1 MRLKKLLML
10 IVAVFVLCG
19 MAFAQTTSFTYQG
32 RLTDSGNPANGNYD
46 LQFALWDNSSGGAQ
60 IGSTQTRNSV
70 AVSAG
75 IFTVALD
82 FGVSAF
88 PGADR
93 FLEISVRP
101 AGGGSF
107 TTLAPRQQISSTPY
121 AIRTLSATTAD
132 GLSSACVACVQDSQI
147 NSIAGSKVSGTIP
160 VAGVPGGSNNYIQN
174 TQSLQ
179 SASFNISGSGALG
192 GPLSIGGTPIS
203 ALTVRVS
210 GDAFGL
216 THTNG
221 STTLGSYVSST
232 GGWLGTITNH
242 PLFFFTNNSQPQVT
256 LSPNGNFG
264 IGTQFPS
271 QQLHVNSTSGN
282 AAPRLRAS
290 IHVSVRSMPSIV
302 TTNSTRPATMATSEM
317 SCGIDRLIY

>member
-107 TTLAPRQQISSTPY
+107 TTLAPRQRSDVHRATRRDRSARNRGDRHDRRRSSDRYRLTT
-121 AIRTLSATTAD
+121 RT
-132 GLSSACVACVQDSQI
+132 
-147 NSIAGSKVSGTIP
+147 
-160 VAGVPGGSNNYIQN
+160 
-174 TQSLQ
+174 
-179 SASFNISGSGALG
+179 
-192 GPLSIGGTPIS
+192 
-203 ALTVRVS
+203 
-210 GDAFGL
+210 
-216 THTNG
+216 
-221 STTLGSYVSST
+221 
-232 GGWLGTITNH
+232 
-242 PLFFFTNNSQPQVT
+242 
-256 LSPNGNFG
+256 
-264 IGTQFPS
+264 
-271 QQLHVNSTSGN
+271 
-282 AAPRLRAS
+282 
-290 IHVSVRSMPSIV
+290 
-302 TTNSTRPATMATSEM
+302 
-317 SCGIDRLIY
+317 